1 VSAKAHGVEVR
12 ERSSREA
19 RVSLA
24 RTEIAAQPDVVAR
37 LLERERPAIDA
48 LAAEMRV
55 RAPRYAVLAAR
66 GTSDN
71 AARYAQHVLGRIL
84 RLPVVLATPSLHTLY
99 DAPPRY
105 ADAVVIGISQSGAS
119 PDVVSVVAEG
129 TKQGA
134 LTAAITNAPSS
145 PLAGAAQ
152 HVIDLGADE
161 ERSVAATKTY
171 TASLAAIAALVAS
184 GDAALTDEVQRLP
197 GALAAQLERTGGS
210 GSIGG
215 EAQRPTGAL
224 AATDDAA
231 HAVRAAADWQR
242 LTVVGRGAHYATAFE
257 AALKIRELAGIV
269 AEPYSPA
276 DLLHGPIAAVGP
288 RQPLLAIAP
297 AGPTEKSMRDVVA
310 AARERGARVAAI
322 GHDRTLGD
330 PFLELVDIPE
340 WLGPVVAIVP
350 AQLLAVGL
358 AERRGIDVD
367 APFGLSKITLTR

>member
-1 VSAKAHGVEVR
+1 VAIGLGPP
-12 ERSSREA
+12 
-19 RVSLA
+19 RVIG
-24 RTEIAAQPDVVAR
+24 EIAEQPEVVAR
-37 LLERERPAIDA
+37 LLEREGPAIEA
-48 LAAEMRV
+48 LAAEIRR

-84 RLPVVLATPSLHTLY
+84 CLPVVLATPSLHTLY

-105 ADAVVIGISQSGAS
+105 DDAVVIGVSQSGAS
-119 PDVVSVVAEG
+119 PDIVSVVADAA
-129 TKQGA
+129 KQGA

-152 HVIDLGADE
+152 HVIDLEAGE

-184 GDAALTDEVQRLP
+184 GDAALTGEVDRLP
-197 GALAAQLERTGGS
+197 EALAEQLALSGGS
-210 GSIGG
+210 EGG
-215 EAQRPTGAL
+215 
-224 AATDDAA
+224 AAR
-231 HAVRAAADWQR
+231 AVRAATSWER

-288 RQPLLAIAP
+288 AQPLLAIAP
-297 AGPTEKSMRDVVA
+297 AGPTEPSMREVVA

-322 GHDRTLGD
+322 GHDAALGD
-330 PFLELVDIPE
+330 PFLQLVDIPE
-340 WLGPVVAIVP
+340 WLAPVVAIVP

-358 AERRGIDVD
+358 AERRGVDVD

>member
-1 VSAKAHGVEVR
+1 VSRGRA
-12 ERSSREA
+12 
-19 RVSLA
+19 
-24 RTEIAAQPDVVAR
+24 EIAEQPDVAAR
-37 LLERERPAIDA
+37 LLDRERIAIEA
-48 LAAEMRV
+48 LAAEMRR

-119 PDVVSVVAEG
+119 PDIVSVVAEG

-152 HVIDLGADE
+152 YVIDLGAGE

-184 GDAALTDEVQRLP
+184 GDAALSEEVERLP
-197 GALAAQLERTGGS
+197 GALAAQLELTG
-210 GSIGG
+210 
-215 EAQRPTGAL
+215 
-224 AATDDAA
+224 DAA
-231 HAVRAAADWQR
+231 SAVRAAADWQR

-297 AGPTEKSMRDVVA
+297 AGPTEESMREVVA

-322 GHDRTLGD
+322 GHNGTLGD
-330 PFLELVDIPE
+330 RFLELVDIPE

-358 AERRGIDVD
+358 AEERGVDVD

>member
-1 VSAKAHGVEVR
+1 MSRADDEIR
-12 ERSSREA
+12 E
-19 RVSLA
+19 
-24 RTEIAAQPDVVAR
+24 QPEVVAR
-37 LLERERPAIDA
+37 LLEREGPAIDA
-48 LAAEMRV
+48 LAAEMR
-55 RAPRYAVLAAR
+55 RRQPRYAVIAAR

-105 ADAVVIGISQSGAS
+105 AEAVVIGVSQSGAS

-129 TKQGA
+129 ARQGA

-145 PLAGAAQ
+145 PLAGAAE
-152 HVIDLGADE
+152 HVIDLGAGE

-171 TASLAAIAALVAS
+171 TATLEAIAALAAS
-184 GDAALTDEVQRLP
+184 GDAALTYEVESLP
-197 GALAAQLERTGGS
+197 SALAAQLALSAGDEGERLS
-210 GSIGG
+210 G
-215 EAQRPTGAL
+215 APAP
-224 AATDDAA
+224 TDDAA
-231 HAVRAAADWQR
+231 NAVRAAADWQR

-276 DLLHGPIAAVGP
+276 DLLHGPIAALTAA
-288 RQPLLAIAP
+288 QPLLAIAP
-297 AGPTEKSMRDVVA
+297 AGPTLASMRELIT
-310 AARERGARVAAI
+310 AARERGSHVAAI
-322 GHDRTLGD
+322 GHERTLGD

-358 AERRGIDVD
+358 AERRGVDVD

>member
-1 VSAKAHGVEVR
+1 V
-12 ERSSREA
+12 

-24 RTEIAAQPDVVAR
+24 SREIAEQPDVVAR
-37 LLERERPAIDA
+37 LLERERPAIDR
-48 LAAEMRV
+48 LAGEMRR
-55 RAPRYAVLAAR
+55 RAVHYAVLAAR

-71 AARYAQHVLGRIL
+71 AARYAQHVLGRVL
-84 RLPVVLATPSLHTLY
+84 RLPVALATPSLHTLY

-105 ADAVVIGISQSGAS
+105 ADAVVIGISQSGES
-119 PDVVSVVAEG
+119 PDIVSVVAEG
-129 TKQGA
+129 AEQGA
-134 LTAAITNAPSS
+134 LTAAITNASSS
-145 PLAGAAQ
+145 PLAGAAE
-152 HVIDLGADE
+152 HVIDLGAGE

-171 TASLAAIAALVAS
+171 TASLAAIAALAAS
-184 GDAALTDEVQRLP
+184 GDAALTAEVARLP
-197 GALAAQLERTGGS
+197 DALAAQLALTAGS
-210 GSIGG
+210 
-215 EAQRPTGAL
+215 E
-224 AATDDAA
+224 DAA
-231 HAVRAAADWQR
+231 SSSGAIASTSDAADAVRAAADWQR

-288 RQPLLAIAP
+288 SQPLLAIAP
-297 AGPTEKSMRDVVA
+297 AGPTQQSMREVVA
-310 AARERGARVAAI
+310 AARQRGARVAAI
-322 GHDRTLGD
+322 GHDPALGD

-358 AERRGIDVD
+358 AEGRGVDVD

>member
-1 VSAKAHGVEVR
+1 M
-12 ERSSREA
+12 
-19 RVSLA
+19 SLA
-24 RTEIAAQPDVVAR
+24 RAEIAQQPDVVAR
-37 LLERERPAIDA
+37 LLDRERIALDA
-48 LAAEMRV
+48 LAAEVRR

-99 DAPPRY
+99 EAPPRY
-105 ADAVVIGISQSGAS
+105 PDAVVIGISQSGAS
-119 PDVVSVVAEG
+119 PDIVSVVAEG

-152 HVIDLGADE
+152 HVIDLGAGE

-171 TASLAAIAALVAS
+171 TASVAAIAALVAS
-184 GDAALTDEVQRLP
+184 GDAALTADVERLP
-197 GALAAQLERTGGS
+197 EALAAQLELTG
-210 GSIGG
+210 
-215 EAQRPTGAL
+215 
-224 AATDDAA
+224 DAA
-231 HAVRAAADWQR
+231 AAVRAAADWDR

-297 AGPTEKSMRDVVA
+297 AGPTEESMREVVA

-322 GHDRTLGD
+322 GHDRALGD
-330 PFLELVDIPE
+330 PCLELVDIPE

-358 AERRGIDVD
+358 AEERGVDVD

>member
-1 VSAKAHGVEVR
+1 
-12 ERSSREA
+12 
-19 RVSLA
+19 VSLA
-24 RTEIAAQPDVVAR
+24 RAEIAEQPDVVAR
-37 LLERERPAIDA
+37 LLERERLAIHA
-48 LAAEMRV
+48 LAAEVRR

-99 DAPPRY
+99 DAAPRY

-145 PLAGAAQ
+145 PLAAAAH
-152 HVIDLGADE
+152 HVIDLGAGE

-184 GDAALTDEVQRLP
+184 GDAGLSAEVERLP
-197 GALAAQLERTGGS
+197 DALGAQLARAG
-210 GSIGG
+210 
-215 EAQRPTGAL
+215 
-224 AATDDAA
+224 DAA
-231 HAVRAAADWQR
+231 CAVRAAADWQR

-257 AALKIRELAGIV
+257 SALKIRELAGIV

-297 AGPTEKSMRDVVA
+297 AGPTEDSMREVVA
-310 AARERGARVAAI
+310 AARERGARVGAI
-322 GHDRTLGD
+322 GHDSTLGD
-330 PFLELVDIPE
+330 PFLELVEIPE
-340 WLGPVVAIVP
+340 WLGPVIAIVP

-358 AERRGIDVD
+358 AEQRGVDVD
-367 APFGLSKITLTR
+367 APFGLSKITLKR

>member
-1 VSAKAHGVEVR
+1 
-12 ERSSREA
+12 
-19 RVSLA
+19 VSLA
-24 RTEIAAQPDVVAR
+24 SREIAEQPEVVAR
-37 LLERERPAIDA
+37 LLERERSAIDA
-48 LAAEMRV
+48 LAAEMRR

-105 ADAVVIGISQSGAS
+105 AEAVVIGISQSGAS
-119 PDVVSVVAEG
+119 PDIVSVVAEAS
-129 TKQGA
+129 KQGA

-145 PLAGAAQ
+145 PLAGAAE
-152 HVIDLGADE
+152 HVIDLSAGD

-171 TASLAAIAALVAS
+171 TASLAAIAALVAN
-184 GDAALTDEVQRLP
+184 GDAALTAQVQRLP
-197 GALAAQLERTGGS
+197 DALAAQLALT
-210 GSIGG
+210 
-215 EAQRPTGAL
+215 AGA
-224 AATDDAA
+224 AE
-231 HAVRAAADWQR
+231 AVRAAADWQR

-269 AEPYSPA
+269 AEPYSSA

-288 RQPLLAIAP
+288 SQPLLAIAP
-297 AGPTEKSMRDVVA
+297 AGPTEESMREVVA

-322 GHDRTLGD
+322 GHDRALGD
-330 PFLELVDIPE
+330 PLLQLVDIPE

-358 AERRGIDVD
+358 AVRRGVDVD

>member
-1 VSAKAHGVEVR
+1 VAAGAGPPSVVG
-12 ERSSREA
+12 
-19 RVSLA
+19 
-24 RTEIAAQPDVVAR
+24 EIAEQPDVVAR
-37 LLERERPAIDA
+37 LLEREGPAIDA
-48 LAAEMRV
+48 LAAEIRR

-71 AARYAQHVLGRIL
+71 AARYAQHVLGRIV

-105 ADAVVIGISQSGAS
+105 DDAVVIGVSQSGES
-119 PDVVSVVAEG
+119 PDVVSVVADA

-134 LTAAITNAPSS
+134 LTAAITNAPAS

-152 HVIDLGADE
+152 HVIDLEAGE

-171 TASLAAIAALVAS
+171 TASLAAVAALAAS
-184 GDAALTDEVQRLP
+184 GDAELTAQVRRLP
-197 GALAAQLERTGGS
+197 QELAAQL
-210 GSIGG
+210 
-215 EAQRPTGAL
+215 AL
-224 AATDDAA
+224 APGGDAA
-231 HAVRAAADWQR
+231 HAVREAAAWQR

-288 RQPLLAIAP
+288 DQPLLAIAP
-297 AGPTEKSMRDVVA
+297 AGPTEESMREVVA

-322 GHDRTLGD
+322 GHDAQLSD
-330 PFLELVDIPE
+330 PFLQLVDIPE
-340 WLGPVVAIVP
+340 WLAPVVAIVP

-358 AERRGIDVD
+358 AERRGVDVD

>member
-1 VSAKAHGVEVR
+1 
-12 ERSSREA
+12 
-19 RVSLA
+19 VSLA
-24 RTEIAAQPDVVAR
+24 RAEIAQQPDVVAR
-37 LLERERPAIDA
+37 LLDRERIAIDA
-48 LAAEMRV
+48 LAAEVRR

-119 PDVVSVVAEG
+119 PDIVSVVAEG

-134 LTAAITNAPSS
+134 LTAAITNVPSS

-152 HVIDLGADE
+152 HVIDLGAGE

-184 GDAALTDEVQRLP
+184 GDAALTADVERLP
-197 GALAAQLERTGGS
+197 DALAAQLELTG
-210 GSIGG
+210 
-215 EAQRPTGAL
+215 
-224 AATDDAA
+224 DAA
-231 HAVRAAADWQR
+231 SAVRAAADWQR
-242 LTVVGRGAHYATAFE
+242 LTVAGRGAHYATAFE

-297 AGPTEKSMRDVVA
+297 AGPTEESMREVVA

-330 PFLELVDIPE
+330 PFLELVDLPE
-340 WLGPVVAIVP
+340 WLASVVAIVP

-358 AERRGIDVD
+358 AEERGVDVD

>member
-1 VSAKAHGVEVR
+1 V
-12 ERSSREA
+12 

-24 RTEIAAQPDVVAR
+24 DDEIREQPAVIAG

-48 LAAEMRV
+48 LAAEMR
-55 RAPRYAVLAAR
+55 RRQPRYAVIAAR

-99 DAPPRY
+99 DTPPRY
-105 ADAVVIGISQSGAS
+105 AEAVVIGVSQSGAS

-129 TKQGA
+129 ARQGA

-145 PLAGAAQ
+145 LLAAAAE
-152 HVIDLGADE
+152 HVIDLAAGE

-171 TASLAAIAALVAS
+171 TASLAAIAALAAS
-184 GDAALTDEVQRLP
+184 GDAALAQEVRRLP
-197 GALAAQLERTGGS
+197 EALAAQLELSGG
-210 GSIGG
+210 
-215 EAQRPTGAL
+215 
-224 AATDDAA
+224 DAA
-231 HAVRAAADWQR
+231 DAVRAAADWQR

-276 DLLHGPIAAVGP
+276 DLLHGPIAALTAA
-288 RQPLLAIAP
+288 QPLLAIAP
-297 AGPTEKSMRDVVA
+297 AGPTLASMRELIT
-310 AARERGARVAAI
+310 AARERGSHVAAI

-330 PFLELVDIPE
+330 PFLALVDVAE

-358 AERRGIDVD
+358 AERLGVDVD
-367 APFGLSKITLTR
+367 TPFGLSKITLTR

>member
-1 VSAKAHGVEVR
+1 
-12 ERSSREA
+12 
-19 RVSLA
+19 VSLA
-24 RTEIAAQPDVVAR
+24 SAEIAQQPDVVAR
-37 LLERERPAIDA
+37 LLDRERIAIDA
-48 LAAEMRV
+48 LAAELRR

-119 PDVVSVVAEG
+119 PDIVSVVAEG

-152 HVIDLGADE
+152 HVIDLGAGE

-171 TASLAAIAALVAS
+171 TASVAAIAALVAS
-184 GDAALTDEVQRLP
+184 GDAALTADVERLP
-197 GALAAQLERTGGS
+197 DALAAQLELTG
-210 GSIGG
+210 
-215 EAQRPTGAL
+215 
-224 AATDDAA
+224 DAA
-231 HAVRAAADWQR
+231 AAVRAAADWRR

-276 DLLHGPIAAVGP
+276 DLLHGPIAAVSP

-297 AGPTEKSMRDVVA
+297 GGPTEESMREVVA

-322 GHDRTLGD
+322 GHDRALGD

-350 AQLLAVGL
+350 AQLLAIGL
-358 AERRGIDVD
+358 AEERGVDVD

>member
-1 VSAKAHGVEVR
+1 V
-12 ERSSREA
+12 

-24 RTEIAAQPDVVAR
+24 DDEIREQPEVVAR
-37 LLERERPAIDA
+37 LLEREGSAIDA
-48 LAAEMRV
+48 LAAEMR
-55 RAPRYAVLAAR
+55 RRQPRYAVLAAR

-71 AARYAQHVLGRIL
+71 AARYAQHVLGRML

-105 ADAVVIGISQSGAS
+105 ADAVVIGVSQSGAS

-129 TKQGA
+129 ARQGA
-134 LTAAITNAPSS
+134 LTAVITNAPSS
-145 PLAGAAQ
+145 PLAAAAE
-152 HVIDLGADE
+152 HVIDLGAGE

-171 TASLAAIAALVAS
+171 TASLAAIAALAAS
-184 GDAALTDEVQRLP
+184 GDAALTAEVQTLP
-197 GALAAQLERTGGS
+197 TALAAQL
-210 GSIGG
+210 
-215 EAQRPTGAL
+215 AL
-224 AATDDAA
+224 SAGDAAT
-231 HAVRAAADWQR
+231 AVRAAADWQR
-242 LTVVGRGAHYATAFE
+242 VTVVGRGAHYATAFE

-276 DLLHGPIAAVGP
+276 DLLHGPIAALTAA
-288 RQPLLAIAP
+288 QPLLAIAP
-297 AGPTEKSMRDVVA
+297 AGPTLASMRELIT
-310 AARERGARVAAI
+310 AARERGSHVAAI

-330 PFLELVDIPE
+330 PFLQLVDIPE

-358 AERRGIDVD
+358 AERRGVDVD